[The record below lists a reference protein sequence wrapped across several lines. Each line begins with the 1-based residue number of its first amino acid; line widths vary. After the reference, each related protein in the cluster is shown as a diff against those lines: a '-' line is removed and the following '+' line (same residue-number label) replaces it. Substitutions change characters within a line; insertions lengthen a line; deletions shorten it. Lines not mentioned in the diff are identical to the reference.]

1 MTATIELL
9 QRAHTNI
16 GRLRHVFAR
25 EVHIALIAAA
35 LVSGLVVAGCATAQS
50 APEAVEGDSAAG
62 QAYASAAC
70 AECHNVTARHF
81 RILGTFG
88 APDFYAVANAKTT
101 TGTGLTV
108 FLTTPHARMP
118 NLIIKPEDR
127 RNVIAYIL
135 SLRRGNK
142 PESNGV

>member
-1 MTATIELL
+1 MTATTELL
-9 QRAHTNI
+9 QRIHVNFV
-16 GRLRHVFAR
+16 RLRPVL
-25 EVHIALIAAA
+25 ECQSYIALVAAT
-35 LVSGLVVAGCATAQS
+35 LVSGLIVAGCATAQI
-50 APEAVEGDSAAG
+50 APERAEGDAAAG
-62 QAYASAAC
+62 QAYASENC
-70 AECHNVTARHF
+70 AQCHNVTARRF

-118 NLIIKPEDR
+118 NLIIAPEDR

-142 PESNGV
+142 QDGNGV

>member
-1 MTATIELL
+1 MTATTELL
-9 QRAHTNI
+9 QRAHMNI
-16 GRLRHVFAR
+16 VRLRNVFERQA
-25 EVHIALIAAA
+25 HIALVSGA
-35 LVSGLVVAGCATAQS
+35 LVSGLIVGGCAA
-50 APEAVEGDSAAG
+50 APIALERAEGDPAAG
-62 QAYASAAC
+62 QAYALETC
-70 AECHNVTARHF
+70 AQCHNVTARRF

-118 NLIIKPEDR
+118 NLIIAPEDR

>member
-1 MTATIELL
+1 MTATIDLL
-9 QRAHTNI
+9 QRARTNI
-16 GRLRHVFAR
+16 VRLRHVFAR
-25 EVHIALIAAA
+25 KVHIGLIGAA

-50 APEAVEGDSAAG
+50 APEAVEGDAAAG
-62 QAYASAAC
+62 QAYASGNC
-70 AECHNVTARHF
+70 AQCHNVTARHF

-118 NLIIKPEDR
+118 NLIIAPEDR

-142 PESNGV
+142 AESNGV